1 MTLDD
6 SEPVAARKVKTGDTV
21 LTGRGEQIV
30 MHAEMVDN
38 MVVLHHSQHCR
49 TEMGPDMKVRVRR
62 RARQIVHVV
71 EEFVDEARGGHIWV
85 GVSR

>member
-1 MTLDD
+1 MTLDET
-6 SEPVAARKVKTGDTV
+6 EPVAARKVKTGDTV
-21 LTGRGEQIV
+21 FTGSGEKIV
-30 MHAEMVDN
+30 MHAEIVDN

-49 TEMGPDMKVRVRR
+49 TEVGPDIKVRVRT

-85 GVSR
+85 GVAR